1 MRNQIVPIMRGVCVL
16 LAALALLQLAQFLK
30 NKSPLSDLRIEPLAL
45 GKTVEKTSVEINT
58 PPTSPRVATKQ
69 PDLPP
74 NIRTNVDRVTQS
86 EIFAAI
92 VRPLP
97 MALLG
102 IAGEDAFIRTPSGQ
116 VGLMREGQELGGV
129 KLLRIGTNRV
139 LVEHEAQKKELMI
152 FAGFGGETLISKGEK
167 DPQ

>member
-1 MRNQIVPIMRGVCVL
+1 MRNQLVPILRGACVV
-16 LAALALLQLAQFLK
+16 LAALALLQLAQIIRNK
-30 NKSPLSDLRIEPLAL
+30 NPLSDLRIEPLAL
-45 GKTVEKTSVEINT
+45 GKPAEKASVETNA
-58 PPTSPRVATKQ
+58 PTAPARMAAKQ
-69 PDLPP
+69 PDLAP
-74 NIRTNVDRVTQS
+74 NIRASVDRVTQS

-102 IAGEDAFIRTPSGQ
+102 VAGQDAFIRTPTGQ

-139 LVEHEAQKKELMI
+139 LVEHEEQKKELMI
-152 FAGFGGETLISKGEK
+152 FAGFGGETLISAGEK
-167 DPQ
+167 NPQ